1 MNIESELCEKTK
13 IYISLITE
21 RKIFY
26 MKNFLKHN
34 KPALF
39 IGLILLVAIGAY
51 YFIHLEGDGGGTQV
65 SNDWIEEE
73 LPIDSN
79 ESPSLELEENPQE
92 EENLVVDVKGAI
104 KSPGVYEM
112 KLGDR
117 VIDVIEQAG
126 GLHENADS
134 NNINFAMKLVD
145 EMVLYIPIVGE
156 EKIIEPTVGSVQN
169 QGDGKVNLNKASEAE
184 LQTLTGVGPAKATA
198 IIEYRDQNGGFKKVE
213 EIMEISGIG
222 EKTFEKFKDQITVR

>member
-1 MNIESELCEKTK
+1 
-13 IYISLITE
+13 
-21 RKIFY
+21 

-39 IGLILLVAIGAY
+39 IGLILLVAIGVY
-51 YFIHLEGDGGGTQV
+51 YFIHLEGGGGGTQV
-65 SNDWIEEE
+65 SNEWIEEE
-73 LPIDSN
+73 LPMDSN
-79 ESPSLELEENPQE
+79 EPQPLELEENPQE

-156 EKIIEPTVGSVQN
+156 EKIIEPTVGGVRN
-169 QGDGKVNLNKASEAE
+169 QDGGKVNLNKASEAE

>member
-1 MNIESELCEKTK
+1 
-13 IYISLITE
+13 
-21 RKIFY
+21 

-39 IGLILLVAIGAY
+39 IGLILLVAIGVY
-51 YFIHLEGDGGGTQV
+51 YFNHLEGDGGGTQV
-65 SNDWIEEE
+65 SNDWLEEE
-73 LPIDSN
+73 LPTDSN
-79 ESPSLELEENPQE
+79 EPVSLELEENPQE

-112 KLGDR
+112 RLGDR

-156 EKIIEPTVGSVQN
+156 EKIIEPTAGGVQN
-169 QGDGKVNLNKASEAE
+169 QDGGKVNLNKASEAE

-198 IIEYRDQNGGFKKVE
+198 IIEYRNQNGGFKKVE

>member
-1 MNIESELCEKTK
+1 MQKNKNLYKS
-13 IYISLITE
+13 YH
-21 RKIFY
+21 RKENFC

-39 IGLILLVAIGAY
+39 IGLILLIAIGVY
-51 YFIHLEGDGGGTQV
+51 YFIHLEGGGGGTQV
-65 SNDWIEEE
+65 SNEWIEEE
-73 LPIDSN
+73 LPMDSN
-79 ESPSLELEENPQE
+79 KPEPLELEENPQE

-134 NNINFAMKLVD
+134 NNVNFAMKLVD

-156 EKIIEPTVGSVQN
+156 ELTPEPTVGGVQN

-213 EIMEISGIG
+213 EVMEISGIG

>member
-1 MNIESELCEKTK
+1 M
-13 IYISLITE
+13 
-21 RKIFY
+21 RKNLYKSYHRKENFC

-39 IGLILLVAIGAY
+39 IGLILLVAISAY

-73 LPIDSN
+73 LPMDSN
-79 ESPSLELEENPQE
+79 ESQSLELEENPQE

-156 EKIIEPTVGSVQN
+156 EKIIEPTVGGMQN
-169 QGDGKVNLNKASEAE
+169 QDGGKVNLNKASEAE

-198 IIEYRDQNGGFKKVE
+198 IIEYRNQNGGFKKVE

>member
-1 MNIESELCEKTK
+1 
-13 IYISLITE
+13 
-21 RKIFY
+21 

-39 IGLILLVAIGAY
+39 IGLILLVAIGVY
-51 YFIHLEGDGGGTQV
+51 YFIHLEGGGGGTQV
-65 SNDWIEEE
+65 SNEWIEEE
-73 LPIDSN
+73 LPMDSN
-79 ESPSLELEENPQE
+79 EPQPLELEENPQE

-156 EKIIEPTVGSVQN
+156 ELTPEPTVGGVQN

>member
-1 MNIESELCEKTK
+1 MNIESELCEK

-21 RKIFY
+21 RKIFC

-34 KPALF
+34 KPVLF
-39 IGLILLVAIGAY
+39 IGLILLVVIGAY

-73 LPIDSN
+73 LPMESN
-79 ESPSLELEENPQE
+79 ESQSLELEENPQE

-112 KLGDR
+112 RFGDR

-156 EKIIEPTVGSVQN
+156 ELTPEPTGGGVQN
-169 QGDGKVNLNKASEAE
+169 QDGGKVNLNKASEAE

>member
-1 MNIESELCEKTK
+1 
-13 IYISLITE
+13 
-21 RKIFY
+21 

-73 LPIDSN
+73 LPMDSN
-79 ESPSLELEENPQE
+79 EPQSLELEENPQE

-156 EKIIEPTVGSVQN
+156 EKTPEPTVGGVQN
-169 QGDGKVNLNKASEAE
+169 QDDGKVNLNKASEAE

-222 EKTFEKFKDQITVR
+222 EKTFEKFKDQITVRLKFKLERIVH

>member
-1 MNIESELCEKTK
+1 
-13 IYISLITE
+13 
-21 RKIFY
+21 

-65 SNDWIEEE
+65 SNEWIEEE
-73 LPIDSN
+73 LPMDSN
-79 ESPSLELEENPQE
+79 ESQSLELEENPQE

-156 EKIIEPTVGSVQN
+156 EKTLSLQLGVCKI
-169 QGDGKVNLNKASEAE
+169 KVMEKSILIKHQKRNYRL
-184 LQTLTGVGPAKATA
+184 LQ
-198 IIEYRDQNGGFKKVE
+198 E
-213 EIMEISGIG
+213 
-222 EKTFEKFKDQITVR
+222 

>member
-1 MNIESELCEKTK
+1 MNIESELCGKTK

-21 RKIFY
+21 RKISY

-34 KPALF
+34 KPALL

-73 LPIDSN
+73 LPMDSN
-79 ESPSLELEENPQE
+79 EPGSLELEESPQE

-156 EKIIEPTVGSVQN
+156 ELTPEPTVGSVQN

-198 IIEYRDQNGGFKKVE
+198 IIEYRNQNGGFKKVE

>member
-1 MNIESELCEKTK
+1 
-13 IYISLITE
+13 
-21 RKIFY
+21 

-39 IGLILLVAIGAY
+39 IGLILLVAIGVY
-51 YFIHLEGDGGGTQV
+51 YFIHLEGGGGGTQV
-65 SNDWIEEE
+65 SNEWIEEE
-73 LPIDSN
+73 LPMDSN
-79 ESPSLELEENPQE
+79 EPQPLELEENPQE

-134 NNINFAMKLVD
+134 NNVNFAMKLVD

-156 EKIIEPTVGSVQN
+156 ELTPEPTVGGVQN

>member
-1 MNIESELCEKTK
+1 
-13 IYISLITE
+13 
-21 RKIFY
+21 

-39 IGLILLVAIGAY
+39 IGLILLVAIGVY
-51 YFIHLEGDGGGTQV
+51 YFIHLEGGGGGTQV

-73 LPIDSN
+73 LPMDSN
-79 ESPSLELEENPQE
+79 EPQSLELEENPQE

-156 EKIIEPTVGSVQN
+156 ELTPEPTVGGVQN

>member
-1 MNIESELCEKTK
+1 
-13 IYISLITE
+13 
-21 RKIFY
+21 

-39 IGLILLVAIGAY
+39 IGLILLVAIGVY

-65 SNDWIEEE
+65 SNEWIEEE
-73 LPIDSN
+73 LPMDSN
-79 ESPSLELEENPQE
+79 EPQPLELEENPQE

-156 EKIIEPTVGSVQN
+156 ELTPEPTVGGVQN

>member
-1 MNIESELCEKTK
+1 M
-13 IYISLITE
+13 
-21 RKIFY
+21 
-26 MKNFLKHN
+26 
-34 KPALF
+34 
-39 IGLILLVAIGAY
+39 
-51 YFIHLEGDGGGTQV
+51 
-65 SNDWIEEE
+65 
-73 LPIDSN
+73 
-79 ESPSLELEENPQE
+79 EENPQE

-156 EKIIEPTVGSVQN
+156 ETII
-169 QGDGKVNLNKASEAE
+169 
-184 LQTLTGVGPAKATA
+184 
-198 IIEYRDQNGGFKKVE
+198 
-213 EIMEISGIG
+213 
-222 EKTFEKFKDQITVR
+222 

>member
-1 MNIESELCEKTK
+1 MNIESELCEKNLYK
-13 IYISLITE
+13 SYH
-21 RKIFY
+21 RKENFC

-39 IGLILLVAIGAY
+39 IGLILLIAIGAY

-73 LPIDSN
+73 LPMDSN
-79 ESPSLELEENPQE
+79 ESQSLELEENPQE

-156 EKIIEPTVGSVQN
+156 EKIIEPTVGGMQN
-169 QGDGKVNLNKASEAE
+169 QDGGKVNLNKASEAE

>member
-1 MNIESELCEKTK
+1 
-13 IYISLITE
+13 
-21 RKIFY
+21 

-39 IGLILLVAIGAY
+39 IGLILLFAIGAY
-51 YFIHLEGDGGGTQV
+51 YFIHLEGDGEGTQV

-73 LPIDSN
+73 LSMDSN
-79 ESPSLELEENPQE
+79 EPGSLELEENPEEEENPQE

-156 EKIIEPTVGSVQN
+156 EKIIESTVGDVQN
-169 QGDGKVNLNKASEAE
+169 QDDGKVNLNKASEEE
-184 LQTLTGVGPAKATA
+184 LQTLTGVGPAKASA

>member
-1 MNIESELCEKTK
+1 
-13 IYISLITE
+13 
-21 RKIFY
+21 

-51 YFIHLEGDGGGTQV
+51 YFIQLEGDVGGTQI

-73 LPIDSN
+73 LPMDSN
-79 ESPSLELEENPQE
+79 ESQSLELEENPQE

-112 KLGDR
+112 RLGDR

-156 EKIIEPTVGSVQN
+156 ELTPEPTGGGVQN
-169 QGDGKVNLNKASEAE
+169 QDGGKVNLNKASEAE

-222 EKTFEKFKDQITVR
+222 EKTFEKFKDQITIR

>member
-1 MNIESELCEKTK
+1 
-13 IYISLITE
+13 
-21 RKIFY
+21 

-39 IGLILLVAIGAY
+39 IGLILLVAIGVY
-51 YFIHLEGDGGGTQV
+51 YFIHLEGGGGGTQV
-65 SNDWIEEE
+65 SNEWIEEE
-73 LPIDSN
+73 LPMDSN
-79 ESPSLELEENPQE
+79 EPEPLELEENPQE

-156 EKIIEPTVGSVQN
+156 ELTPEPTVGGVQN

-213 EIMEISGIG
+213 EVMEISGIG

>member
-1 MNIESELCEKTK
+1 
-13 IYISLITE
+13 
-21 RKIFY
+21 

-39 IGLILLVAIGAY
+39 IGLILLVAIGVY

-73 LPIDSN
+73 LPMDSN
-79 ESPSLELEENPQE
+79 EPQSLELEENPQE

-156 EKIIEPTVGSVQN
+156 EIIIEPTVGGVQN

>member
-1 MNIESELCEKTK
+1 MNL
-13 IYISLITE
+13 
-21 RKIFY
+21 
-26 MKNFLKHN
+26 
-34 KPALF
+34 
-39 IGLILLVAIGAY
+39 
-51 YFIHLEGDGGGTQV
+51 Q
-65 SNDWIEEE
+65 
-73 LPIDSN
+73 
-79 ESPSLELEENPQE
+79 SLELEENPQE

-156 EKIIEPTVGSVQN
+156 ETTLEPISWGC
-169 QGDGKVNLNKASEAE
+169 
-184 LQTLTGVGPAKATA
+184 AKS
-198 IIEYRDQNGGFKKVE
+198 R
-213 EIMEISGIG
+213 
-222 EKTFEKFKDQITVR
+222 

>member
-1 MNIESELCEKTK
+1 
-13 IYISLITE
+13 
-21 RKIFY
+21 

-39 IGLILLVAIGAY
+39 IGLILLVAIGVY
-51 YFIHLEGDGGGTQV
+51 YFIHLEGGGEGTQV
-65 SNDWIEEE
+65 SNEWIEEE
-73 LPIDSN
+73 LPMYSN
-79 ESPSLELEENPQE
+79 EPQPLELEENPQE

-134 NNINFAMKLVD
+134 NNVNFAMKLVD

-156 EKIIEPTVGSVQN
+156 ELTPEPTVGGVQN

-184 LQTLTGVGPAKATA
+184 LQTLTGIGPAKATA

>member
-1 MNIESELCEKTK
+1 
-13 IYISLITE
+13 
-21 RKIFY
+21 

-39 IGLILLVAIGAY
+39 IGLILLVAIGVY
-51 YFIHLEGDGGGTQV
+51 YFNHLEGDGGGTQV
-65 SNDWIEEE
+65 SNDWLEEE
-73 LPIDSN
+73 LPMDSN
-79 ESPSLELEENPQE
+79 ELGSVELEESPQK

-156 EKIIEPTVGSVQN
+156 ELTPEPTVGSVQN

-198 IIEYRDQNGGFKKVE
+198 IIEYRNQNGGFKKVE

>member
-1 MNIESELCEKTK
+1 MQKNKNLYKS
-13 IYISLITE
+13 YH
-21 RKIFY
+21 RKENFY

-39 IGLILLVAIGAY
+39 IGLILLVAIGVY
-51 YFIHLEGDGGGTQV
+51 YFNHLEGDGGGTQV
-65 SNDWIEEE
+65 SNDWLEEE
-73 LPIDSN
+73 LPMDSN
-79 ESPSLELEENPQE
+79 ELGSVELEESPQK

-156 EKIIEPTVGSVQN
+156 ELTPEPTVGSVQN

-198 IIEYRDQNGGFKKVE
+198 IIEYRNQNGGFKKVE

>member
-1 MNIESELCEKTK
+1 
-13 IYISLITE
+13 
-21 RKIFY
+21 

-34 KPALF
+34 KPALL

-73 LPIDSN
+73 LPMDSN
-79 ESPSLELEENPQE
+79 ELGSVELEESPQK

-156 EKIIEPTVGSVQN
+156 ELTPEPTVGSVQN

-198 IIEYRDQNGGFKKVE
+198 IIEYRNQNGGFKKVE

>member
-1 MNIESELCEKTK
+1 MVEVHK
-13 IYISLITE
+13 Y
-21 RKIFY
+21 R
-26 MKNFLKHN
+26 
-34 KPALF
+34 
-39 IGLILLVAIGAY
+39 
-51 YFIHLEGDGGGTQV
+51 
-65 SNDWIEEE
+65 NDWIEEE
-73 LPIDSN
+73 LPMDSN
-79 ESPSLELEENPQE
+79 EPGSLELEENPQE

-156 EKIIEPTVGSVQN
+156 ETTPEPTVGGVQN

-184 LQTLTGVGPAKATA
+184 LQTLTGVGPAKAMPSLN
-198 IIEYRDQNGGFKKVE
+198 IEIRMERFKKLE
-213 EIMEISGIG
+213 DIMEISGIG
-222 EKTFEKFKDQITVR
+222 EKTFEKLKEQITVR

>member
-1 MNIESELCEKTK
+1 MNL
-13 IYISLITE
+13 
-21 RKIFY
+21 R
-26 MKNFLKHN
+26 
-34 KPALF
+34 
-39 IGLILLVAIGAY
+39 
-51 YFIHLEGDGGGTQV
+51 
-65 SNDWIEEE
+65 
-73 LPIDSN
+73 
-79 ESPSLELEENPQE
+79 SLELEENPQE

-156 EKIIEPTVGSVQN
+156 ETTLEPTVGGVQN

>member
-1 MNIESELCEKTK
+1 
-13 IYISLITE
+13 
-21 RKIFY
+21 

-39 IGLILLVAIGAY
+39 IGLILLVAIGVY
-51 YFIHLEGDGGGTQV
+51 YFNHLEGDGGGTQV
-65 SNDWIEEE
+65 SNDWLEEE
-73 LPIDSN
+73 LPKDSN
-79 ESPSLELEENPQE
+79 EPVSLELEENPQE

-104 KSPGVYEM
+104 KLPGVYEM

-126 GLHENADS
+126 GLRENADS

-145 EMVLYIPIVGE
+145 EMVLYIPIIGE
-156 EKIIEPTVGSVQN
+156 ETTPEPTVGGMQN

-198 IIEYRDQNGGFKKVE
+198 IIEYRNQNGGFEKVE

-222 EKTFEKFKDQITVR
+222 EKTFEKFKNQITVR

>member
-1 MNIESELCEKTK
+1 
-13 IYISLITE
+13 
-21 RKIFY
+21 

-39 IGLILLVAIGAY
+39 IGLFLLVAIGAY
-51 YFIHLEGDGGGTQV
+51 YFIQLEGDGGGMQV
-65 SNDWIEEE
+65 SNEWIEEE
-73 LPIDSN
+73 LPMDSN
-79 ESPSLELEENPQE
+79 ESSSLELEENPLE

-104 KSPGVYEM
+104 KFPGVYEM

-134 NNINFAMKLVD
+134 NNVNFAMKLVD

-156 EKIIEPTVGSVQN
+156 ELTPEPTVGGVQN

-213 EIMEISGIG
+213 EVMEISGIG

>member
-1 MNIESELCEKTK
+1 
-13 IYISLITE
+13 
-21 RKIFY
+21 

-39 IGLILLVAIGAY
+39 IGLILLVAIGVY
-51 YFIHLEGDGGGTQV
+51 YFIDLEGGGGGTQV

-73 LPIDSN
+73 LPMDSN
-79 ESPSLELEENPQE
+79 EPQPLELEENPQE

-134 NNINFAMKLVD
+134 NNVNFAMKLVD

-156 EKIIEPTVGSVQN
+156 EKIIESTVGDVQN
-169 QGDGKVNLNKASEAE
+169 QGDGKVNLNKASEEE
-184 LQTLTGVGPAKATA
+184 LQTLTGVGPAKASA

-222 EKTFEKFKDQITVR
+222 EKTFEKFKDQITIR

>member
-1 MNIESELCEKTK
+1 
-13 IYISLITE
+13 
-21 RKIFY
+21 

-39 IGLILLVAIGAY
+39 IGLILLVAIGVY

-73 LPIDSN
+73 LPMDSN
-79 ESPSLELEENPQE
+79 EPQSLELEENPQE

-156 EKIIEPTVGSVQN
+156 EITPEPTVGGVQN

-222 EKTFEKFKDQITVR
+222 EKTFEKFKDQITVRKIRDCTLKKFYKLMI

>member
-1 MNIESELCEKTK
+1 MNIESELCEKNLYK
-13 IYISLITE
+13 SYH
-21 RKIFY
+21 RKENFC

-73 LPIDSN
+73 LPMDSN

-156 EKIIEPTVGSVQN
+156 EKIIEPTVGGMQN
-169 QGDGKVNLNKASEAE
+169 QDGGKVNLNKASEAE

-198 IIEYRDQNGGFKKVE
+198 IIEYRNQNGGFKKVE

>member
-1 MNIESELCEKTK
+1 
-13 IYISLITE
+13 
-21 RKIFY
+21 

-39 IGLILLVAIGAY
+39 IGLILLVAIGVY

-73 LPIDSN
+73 LPMDSN
-79 ESPSLELEENPQE
+79 EPQSLELEENPQE

-156 EKIIEPTVGSVQN
+156 EITLSLQLGVCKI
-169 QGDGKVNLNKASEAE
+169 KVMEKSTLIKHQKRNYRL
-184 LQTLTGVGPAKATA
+184 LQ
-198 IIEYRDQNGGFKKVE
+198 E
-213 EIMEISGIG
+213 
-222 EKTFEKFKDQITVR
+222 